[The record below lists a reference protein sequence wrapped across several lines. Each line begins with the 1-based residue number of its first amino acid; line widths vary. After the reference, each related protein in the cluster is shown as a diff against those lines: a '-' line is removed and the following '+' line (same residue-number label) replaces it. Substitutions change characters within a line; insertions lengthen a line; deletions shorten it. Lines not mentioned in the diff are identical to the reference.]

1 MLILDR
7 ASENKL
13 EELVLVSRKLNGVLR
28 EIYPGVHKIEPDRAA
43 LLWCAID
50 DEIEK
55 RQKQIDKILATESGA
70 EQIVLRRACS
80 DLKKEY
86 EQYNQLMEEL
96 YGEELLPATIP
107 ELLIGSVKRATLEM
121 KESNQT
127 LQNIKE
133 AMKEHV

>member
-80 DLKKEY
+80 ELKKEY

-127 LQNIKE
+127 QQNIKE
-133 AMKEHV
+133 ALKEHV

>member
-80 DLKKEY
+80 ELKKEY

-133 AMKEHV
+133 TMKEHV

>member
-28 EIYPGVHKIEPDRAA
+28 EIYPRVHKIEPDRAA

-55 RQKQIDKILATESGA
+55 RQKQIQLSCQEEISVIRYMPKKLILDASVRSGPR
-70 EQIVLRRACS
+70 L
-80 DLKKEY
+80 
-86 EQYNQLMEEL
+86 
-96 YGEELLPATIP
+96 
-107 ELLIGSVKRATLEM
+107 
-121 KESNQT
+121 
-127 LQNIKE
+127 
-133 AMKEHV
+133 